1 MRSGVGSDNL
11 TDWQMSPISSALRH
25 LKLLSVLKNM
35 SSSQKEKCLLGIP
48 RRWIELKPLFL
59 ISKKNLY
66 DIEID
71 FALFNLYT
79 E

>member
-1 MRSGVGSDNL
+1 MDRIKTIIFNL
-11 TDWQMSPISSALRH
+11 
-25 LKLLSVLKNM
+25 
-35 SSSQKEKCLLGIP
+35 
-48 RRWIELKPLFL
+48 
-59 ISKKNLY
+59 KKNLY